1 MKKDLID
8 ICRDVMERAG
18 DYAELMSEADEEISV
33 RFSWVIDTLE
43 EIKADLFNV
52 VRGTFR
58 LAEQVDEFILLRQSA
73 EIVIANSPADV
84 YFSHNGKQISHA
96 DAEKLICA
104 AEWENTWRNKNIKD
118 KLYILD

>member
-8 ICRDVMERAG
+8 ICRNVMERSA

-33 RFSWVIDTLE
+33 RFSWVIDAQE
-43 EIKADLFNV
+43 EIKADLFNI

-58 LAEQVDEFILLRQSA
+58 LADQVDEFILLRQSA

-84 YFSHNGKQISHA
+84 YFSHNGKQISRA

-104 AEWENTWRNKNIKD
+104 AEWENDWRNKNIKD